1 MIFYEFTK
9 IWIFLNIRNLIIK
22 FSSSMYKLYQ
32 FRILKH
38 RLCRETRFTC
48 YLFNET
54 HYPVSLAV
62 FQLHSNA
69 EASDSVNTP
78 FQME

>member
-1 MIFYEFTK
+1 MC
-9 IWIFLNIRNLIIK
+9 
-22 FSSSMYKLYQ
+22 S
-32 FRILKH
+32 
-38 RLCRETRFTC
+38 ETRFTC
-48 YLFNET
+48 YLFNEM

-62 FQLHSNA
+62 FQLRSNA